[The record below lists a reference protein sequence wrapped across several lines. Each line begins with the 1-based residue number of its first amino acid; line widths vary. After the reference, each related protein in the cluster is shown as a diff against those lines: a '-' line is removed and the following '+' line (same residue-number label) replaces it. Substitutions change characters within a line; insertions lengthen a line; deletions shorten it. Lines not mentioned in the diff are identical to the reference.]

1 MVYEHLKKN
10 GRKYDN
16 LAQFVFNEREKL
28 GLSVSGLSKKCNLSE
43 DVISN
48 IEQGLET
55 FLPTTIRQKLA
66 KGLKVSLDE
75 IKLYEKL
82 RQRSSHNIRENLLND

>member
-55 FLPTTIRQKLA
+55 FLPTTITSASDSPMTMKA
-66 KGLKVSLDE
+66 HSPTEVS
-75 IKLYEKL
+75 
-82 RQRSSHNIRENLLND
+82 SSLPATYRGPGRT